1 MRYILR
7 TSALIILILILLS
20 FSSSLQAMDL
30 DVEEGLQEFIA
41 GYRLPDLV
49 VQDLRDPFLDFRP
62 PEVEVAEREDPPAPP
77 ADPEVPEEPEEEEI
91 TEPDFTVTGLVS
103 RGEDMAAIIQ
113 DGDRIEI
120 LRPGQSYDDYVF
132 SHRINSRLVFTR
144 EGEQFEL
151 FAREGE
157 TR

>member
-1 MRYILR
+1 MDSFCKTLVL
-7 TSALIILILILLS
+7 TAIIIS
-20 FSSSLQAMDL
+20 FLVFAAAVSPLQALDL

-41 GYRLPDLV
+41 GYRLSELQIDELS
-49 VQDLRDPFLDFRP
+49 DPFLDFRP
-62 PEVEVAEREDPPAPP
+62 PEPEEPAEEPA
-77 ADPEVPEEPEEEEI
+77 EEPEEEEEEI
-91 TEPDFTVTGLVS
+91 PEPEFAVTGLVS
-103 RGEDMAAIIQ
+103 RGDDMAAIIQ

-120 LRPGQSYDDYVF
+120 LRPGQSYDNYVF
-132 SHRINSRLVFTR
+132 SHRINSRLVFTK

>member
-7 TSALIILILILLS
+7 TSALIILILILLG

-30 DVEEGLQEFIA
+30 DVEEGLQDFIA

-49 VQDLRDPFLDFRP
+49 AEDLRDPFLDFRP
-62 PEVEVAEREDPPAPP
+62 PEIEEPPEP
-77 ADPEVPEEPEEEEI
+77 AEEPEEEEEEI
-91 TEPDFTVTGLVS
+91 PEPEFAVTGLVS
-103 RGEDMAAIIQ
+103 RGDDMAAIIE

-120 LRPGQSYDDYVF
+120 LRPGQSYDNYVF
-132 SHRINSRLVFTR
+132 SHRINSRLVFTK